1 MLQRCNHTRN
11 EEPCFKMSHAFLQSE
26 DVSETGTTHE
36 EEVNDF
42 GIGTLVLAMALGTVS
57 RIYITSLTG

>member
-1 MLQRCNHTRN
+1 MAFAFIQN
-11 EEPCFKMSHAFLQSE
+11 EDTSE
-26 DVSETGTTHE
+26 SEATHE

-42 GIGTLVLAMALGTVS
+42 GIGTLVLAMALGNVS

>member
-1 MLQRCNHTRN
+1 
-11 EEPCFKMSHAFLQSE
+11 MSSAFLQSE
-26 DVSETGTTHE
+26 EDVSESGATHEE

-57 RIYITSLTG
+57 RIYITSFTG